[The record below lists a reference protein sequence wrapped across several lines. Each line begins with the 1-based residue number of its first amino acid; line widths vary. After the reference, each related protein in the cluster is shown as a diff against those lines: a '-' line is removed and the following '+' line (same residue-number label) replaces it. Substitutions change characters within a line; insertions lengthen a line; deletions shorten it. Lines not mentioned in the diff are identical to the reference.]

1 MSGKDFPALL
11 RLEKFVSQIQ
21 KLGHTSVLWSDPNVK
36 KGAESSKRGA
46 ECYKSINVTVANKDL
61 RPVQGVVDHSTYIEI
76 EIPQKNDATIFRKI
90 EIKTYP
96 WGTMCVLMKW
106 CIST

>member
-1 MSGKDFPALL
+1 MHAE
-11 RLEKFVSQIQ
+11 RLERGTI
-21 KLGHTSVLWSDPNVK
+21 T
-36 KGAESSKRGA
+36 KRGA

-61 RPVQGVVDHSTYIEI
+61 RPVQGVVDRSTYIEI

-96 WGTMCVLMKW
+96 
-106 CIST
+106 